1 MPGWRYDRNRTKR
14 AGVIGVYRDF
24 GRPRSMLVVAVKPCE
39 IVSWKSDEVVVPL
52 LVTIRETDTECVNDP
67 DVPFTVTL

>member
-1 MPGWRYDRNRTKR
+1 
-14 AGVIGVYRDF
+14 
-24 GRPRSMLVVAVKPCE
+24 MLVVAVKPCE